1 MKTTTPRA
9 AETAPPSRGNAT
21 KEQVLSHAA
30 ALIREKGFRST
41 SIADVLERAGIQ
53 KGSFYYYFPSKE
65 DLGHAVLDR
74 WIDELQR
81 EVLESLSAKAGPP
94 PLERISACLDG
105 FVHEVESSGCR
116 GGCVFG
122 NLALE
127 LADVHEGFRARL
139 ADSFSKVANA
149 FASLLEQAV
158 AAGDLRPETDA
169 RALGTFLVA
178 CTEGG
183 ILLAKV
189 HKSPDPLR
197 AAVGVARAHLASHLV
212 SRRA

>member
-1 MKTTTPRA
+1 MKTTHPRSPG
-9 AETAPPSRGNAT
+9 ETAPPSRGNTT

-74 WIDELQR
+74 WIAEFQPVRDGLAAE
-81 EVLESLSAKAGPP
+81 EGPP
-94 PLERISACLDG
+94 PLERITSCLDM
-105 FVHEVESSGCR
+105 FVEAIHANGCR

-127 LADVHEGFRARL
+127 LADVHEGFRLRL
-139 ADSFSKVANA
+139 AESFRGLSAT
-149 FASLLEQAV
+149 FAALIEKARK
-158 AAGDLRPETDA
+158 AGEVRPDTDCA
-169 RALGTFLVA
+169 TLGTFITA
-178 CTEGG
+178 CVEGG

-189 HKSPDPLR
+189 QKSTEPLEATVR
-197 AAVGVARAHLASHLV
+197 AAKAHLASH
-212 SRRA
+212 RT